1 MTQETSGT
9 QRTRGV
15 MAAGALYFVMVFAVG
30 FALGPVRV
38 LWLEPVLGKTIAVLI
53 ESPALVLAMVFA
65 ARLAP
70 RWTRMRGNWAAYLT
84 VGVLAL
90 VFQQIADLAVG
101 FGLRGM
107 TLRDQIAYFAT
118 PPGYIYVVT
127 LIIFAI
133 MPLAVRRKAEAIE
146 PDQQSSA
153 PKP

>member
-1 MTQETSGT
+1 MSQETTST
-9 QRTRGV
+9 RRTRGV
-15 MAAGALYFVMVFAVG
+15 VAAAALYFVMVFAVG

-53 ESPALVLAMVFA
+53 ESPALVVAMIFA

-70 RWTRMRGNWAAYLT
+70 RWTRMRGNWAAYVT

-107 TLRDQIAYFAT
+107 TLNDQAAYFAT
-118 PPGYIYVVT
+118 PPGYIYLAT
-127 LIIFAI
+127 LVIFAI

-146 PDQQSSA
+146 PDQQSGA